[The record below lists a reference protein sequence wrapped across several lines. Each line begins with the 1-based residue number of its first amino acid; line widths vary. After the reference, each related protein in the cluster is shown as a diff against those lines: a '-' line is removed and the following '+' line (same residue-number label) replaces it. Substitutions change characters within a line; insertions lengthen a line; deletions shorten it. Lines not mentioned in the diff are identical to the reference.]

1 MAHITSFD
9 KLLEAMSKIA
19 DSSDSKL
26 KYDKTV
32 IMEIIQLIDATTGE
46 YAVKYQGNT
55 LQAFAT
61 DLKAKYSKGDSV
73 YVKVPEGDFTN
84 TKIIE
89 GKVNN
94 KNTTE
99 QERNIISNT
108 IIDIEPSWFA
118 ESTYGVLPNVD
129 GLSSGNTPNET
140 KFWEHTESTQHT
152 GTDTLL
158 KVYNKGVFYDQF
170 FRQPYSR

>member
-32 IMEIIQLIDATTGE
+32 IMEIIQLVDATTGE

-73 YVKVPEGDFTN
+73 YVKS
-84 TKIIE
+84 I
-89 GKVNN
+89 
-94 KNTTE
+94 
-99 QERNIISNT
+99 
-108 IIDIEPSWFA
+108 
-118 ESTYGVLPNVD
+118 
-129 GLSSGNTPNET
+129 
-140 KFWEHTESTQHT
+140 KF
-152 GTDTLL
+152 
-158 KVYNKGVFYDQF
+158 V
-170 FRQPYSR
+170 

>member
-32 IMEIIQLIDATTGE
+32 IMEIIQLVDATTGE

-55 LQAFAT
+55 LQAFAA
-61 DLKAKYSKGDSV
+61 DLTAKYNKGDSV
-73 YVKVPEGDFTN
+73 YVKIPEGDFTN

-94 KNTTE
+94 KDTTE

-108 IIDIEPSWFA
+108 IIDVEPSWFA
-118 ESTYGVLPNVD
+118 ESTYGTLPKVD
-129 GLSSGNTPNET
+129 GLVAGGELIDKKENPQKILIGSITMRT
-140 KFWEHTESTQHT
+140 RTILAQI
-152 GTDTLL
+152 L
-158 KVYNKGVFYDQF
+158 Y
-170 FRQPYSR
+170 